1 MTMRAVASAHFSE
14 ENHLKYMYDWHC
26 QHHPAMEPMD
36 VVKLYFQAVMGCGH
50 LLGEESHVAQR
61 IIEEETKLSPS
72 QSEPLLEPLG
82 PSYVRL
88 NLRRAMAEKISPQQI
103 ARLMKLSQSECL
115 PKRASVV
122 EALDSLGDSAVYATA
137 QRLVREPNWLPNH
150 TPAYHAA
157 YSPAYRVISR
167 KCAAVLP
174 VLTALSN
181 LEDKERLLLCIDG
194 PCGSGKSTLAA
205 ILQNVL
211 GAALVPMDDFFLP
224 HPRKT
229 AERLAL
235 PGGNADWERLRD
247 EFLHPWL
254 CNGHASYRPYDCHI
268 NDYGKAI
275 VVSQQRITIIE
286 GSYSMMP
293 DIRKHADLCIFLQVS
308 ADEQQRRILE
318 RNGPRMLQ
326 MFNERWIPLEQNY
339 FKAFHLPDQSCLVIS
354 QDLQFV

>member
-1 MTMRAVASAHFSE
+1 MRAVASAHFSE

-26 QHHPAMEPMD
+26 QHHPAMEPQD
-36 VVKLYFQAVMGCGH
+36 VVKLYFQAMMGCGH
-50 LLGEESHVAQR
+50 LLGEESYVTQR

-72 QSEPLLEPLG
+72 QTEPLLEPLG

-88 NLRRAMAEKISPQQI
+88 NLRRAMAEKITPQQI
-103 ARLMKLSQSECL
+103 ARLMKLSQPERL
-115 PKRASVV
+115 PERSTVV
-122 EALDSLGDSAVYATA
+122 EALKADANPAVYAAA
-137 QRLVREPNWLPNH
+137 QRLVLEPNWLPNH

-174 VLTALSN
+174 VLKALSN
-181 LEDKERLLLCIDG
+181 SEEKDRLLLCIDG

-211 GAALVPMDDFFLP
+211 GAALIPMDDFFLP

-229 AERLAL
+229 AERLAQ

-247 EFLHPWL
+247 EFLHPWQRD
-254 CNGHASYRPYDCHI
+254 GYASYHPYDCQA
-268 NDYGKAI
+268 NNYGEAI
-275 VVSQQRITIIE
+275 SVPQRRVTIIE

-308 ADEQQRRILE
+308 AEEQQRRILG
-318 RNGPRMLQ
+318 RNGPKMLQ

-339 FKAFHLPDQSCLVIS
+339 FKAFQLPDQSCLVIS